1 MHKTTF
7 RGTFGL
13 VLLAFGQVLLAA
25 VPLAST
31 STTLSGGD
39 RSLNFATFSGS
50 STVFG
55 PASLTRFVDGKL
67 TNNSGT
73 YAWSAAIPR
82 DMALGQDNYSGNP
95 DRADNASPYAL
106 ESASQGTIAEIFS
119 SGNLSWII
127 DGEDN
132 GSWTLD
138 LLLPSGQYFVDDHD
152 PSTVEFAF
160 LERGMNSDLGV
171 RAIWTDGVNNYVS
184 SGIVLLRTQQ
194 GAAGFTL
201 DTLEING
208 AQQVGG
214 WGIDISD
221 LGSVGGPIIGLQ
233 IYALPQ
239 FNGPDLVAVMAAE
252 PVPEPATLVGLAGA
266 LGLLVA
272 RRRARR

>member
-13 VLLAFGQVLLAA
+13 ALLAFGQVLLAA

-39 RSLNFATFSGS
+39 RSLNSATFSGS

-73 YAWSAAIPR
+73 YAWNAAIPR

-95 DRADNASPYAL
+95 DRADSASPYAL
-106 ESASQGTIAEIFS
+106 EAASQGTIAEIFS

-138 LLLPSGQYFVDDHD
+138 LLLPSGQYFANDND
-152 PSTVEFAF
+152 PTTVEFAF

-194 GAAGFTL
+194 GAAGYTL

-252 PVPEPATLVGLAGA
+252 PVPEPATLFGLAGA